1 MSWEQW
7 FTTAVVIVTVVI
19 LVRDLYPPSVA
30 LTAAMVATLAAGII
44 TPAEALAGF
53 SNPAPVTIA
62 ALYVLARAADKTGAL
77 TPLVGSMLGNNSSLL
92 ATTSRLTLP
101 TTVASAFVNNT
112 PVVAM
117 LIPQVESWAESRD
130 RSPSHYLLP
139 LSYAAVLGG
148 VVTLMGTAT
157 NIVVSGLL
165 EAGGFAPLGFFEIT
179 KIGLPVAVVGV
190 LIIIVLG
197 PAVLPARRSATQ
209 VSRAEAPEFTID
221 TIVDKGGPLDGATV
235 ERAGLRNLAGVFLV
249 EIDREGE
256 ILAAVG
262 PDHILHGADRL
273 RFAGRVDNV
282 VDLQS
287 LTGLTLAEQSH
298 IDLIDTPQAAH
309 YQAVIGIGSPL
320 SGRTLKESGFR
331 SRYQAAVVAIHRAG
345 HRIAEKL
352 GDVELRA
359 GDTLLVVADPGW
371 NERWADRQEFILISP
386 LGGRPRIRTR
396 RALAVAGVAVGI
408 VGTAASGLLPMVTA
422 ALLGG
427 AALVVF
433 GVLTP
438 REARSSVDLDVI
450 VTIGSAFGLAA
461 AMESSGLAALI
472 AGWMVEGLGPL
483 GPTGLLAGVVV
494 ATVLLK
500 ELITNKAAVL
510 LIFPIAI
517 ATAQSAGVE
526 PRGFALAVAVAAAT
540 SFLTPIGIPTNMMVY
555 GPGGYR
561 FTDYLRLGVPLTAA
575 VVAVILV
582 GVPILW
588 PF

>member
-7 FTTAVVIVTVVI
+7 FTTAVIVVTIAVLI
-19 LVRDLYPPSVA
+19 RDLLPPSVA
-30 LTAAMVATLAAGII
+30 MTGAMVATLTAGII
-44 TPAEALAGF
+44 TPTEALAGF

-62 ALYVLARAADKTGAL
+62 ALYVLAKAADKTGAL
-77 TPLVGSMLGNNSSLL
+77 TPAVGSLLGNNHSQRM
-92 ATTSRLTLP
+92 TTARLTVP
-101 TTVASAFVNNT
+101 ATFTSAFLNNT
-112 PVVAM
+112 PIVAM
-117 LIPQVESWAESRD
+117 LIPQVEIWAEARN

-165 EAGGFAPLGFFEIT
+165 EAAGQPPLGFFEIT

-190 LIIIVLG
+190 SMIIALAPVLM
-197 PAVLPARRSATQ
+197 PTRRSASQ
-209 VSRAEAPEFTID
+209 ASREEMPEFT
-221 TIVDKGGPLDGATV
+221 VDMVVETGGPLDGASV
-235 ERAGLRNLAGVFLV
+235 DQAGLRNLAGVFLV
-249 EIDREGE
+249 EIDRGGE
-256 ILAAVG
+256 TIAAVG

-282 VDLQS
+282 VDLLT
-287 LTGLTLAEQSH
+287 LTGVALAEQTH
-298 IDLIDTPQAAH
+298 VDLVDTPQAAH
-309 YQAVIGIGSPL
+309 FQAVIGAGSFL
-320 SGRTLKESGFR
+320 SGRTLKEIGFR

-345 HRIAEKL
+345 QRVEAKL
-352 GDVELRA
+352 GDIELRA
-359 GDTLLVVADPGW
+359 GDTLLVIADPGW
-371 NERWADRQEFILISP
+371 KDRWSDRQDFILIAP
-386 LGGRPRIRTR
+386 LAGTPRMRSR
-396 RALAVAGVAVGI
+396 RALVVAAVAVGI
-408 VGTAASGLLPMVTA
+408 VATAATGVLPMVTA

-433 GVLTP
+433 GVVSP
-438 REARSSVDLDVI
+438 REAKASVDLDVI

-461 AMESSGLAALI
+461 AMEASGLAATI
-472 AGWMVEGLGPL
+472 ADGLVKGLGTL
-483 GPTGLLAGVVV
+483 GPAGLLAGVVLT
-494 ATVLLK
+494 TVLLK

-510 LIFPIAI
+510 LVFPIAI
-517 ATAQSAGVE
+517 ATADSFGIN

-540 SFLTPIGIPTNMMVY
+540 SFLTPIGYQTNMMVY

-561 FTDYLRLGVPLTAA
+561 FTDYLRLGIPLTVA

-582 GVPILW
+582 GVPIIW

>member
-7 FTTAVVIVTVVI
+7 FTTAVILLTVVV
-19 LVRDLYPPSVA
+19 LVRDLLPPSVA
-30 LTAAMVATLAAGII
+30 MTGAMVAALTAGII

-62 ALYVLARAADKTGAL
+62 ALYVLAKAADKTGAL
-77 TPLVGSMLGNNSSLL
+77 APLMGSLL
-92 ATTSRLTLP
+92 GDNHSQRMTTARLAIP
-101 TTVASAFVNNT
+101 TTFASSFLNNT
-112 PVVAM
+112 PIVAM
-117 LIPQVESWAESRD
+117 LIPQVESWAEARG

-165 EAGGFAPLGFFEIT
+165 ETAGYPPLGFFEIT
-179 KIGLPVAVVGV
+179 KIGLPVALVGV
-190 LIIIVLG
+190 ALIVILAPVLM
-197 PAVLPARRSATQ
+197 PARRSATQ
-209 VSRAEAPEFTID
+209 ASREEAPEFTVD
-221 TIVDKGGPLDGATV
+221 VIVEAGGPLDGASV
-235 ERAGLRNLAGVFLV
+235 EAAGLRNLAGVFLV
-249 EIDREGE
+249 EIDRDDET
-256 ILAAVG
+256 IAAVG
-262 PDHILHGADRL
+262 PDQVLHGADRL

-282 VDLQS
+282 VDLQ
-287 LTGLTLAEQSH
+287 TRDGLTLAEQTH
-298 IDLIDTPQAAH
+298 VDLIDTPQAAH
-309 YQAVIGIGSPL
+309 FQAVIGIGSSL
-320 SGRTLKESGFR
+320 SGHTLKEIGFR

-345 HRIAEKL
+345 QRIKEKL
-352 GDVELRA
+352 GDIELRA

-371 NERWADRQEFILISP
+371 NDRWGDRQDFILISP
-386 LGGRPRIRTR
+386 LAGVTRVRSR
-396 RALAVAGVAVGI
+396 RALTVAAIAVGI
-408 VGTAASGLLPMVTA
+408 VGTAATGLLPMVTA

-427 AALVVF
+427 AALVIF
-433 GVLTP
+433 GVVTP
-438 REARSSVDLDVI
+438 REARVSVDLDVI

-461 AMESSGLAALI
+461 AMEASGLAATI
-472 AGWMVEGLGPL
+472 AQGLVDGLGAL
-483 GPTGLLAGVVV
+483 GPAGLLAGVVV
-494 ATVLLK
+494 ATVILK

-517 ATAQSAGVE
+517 ATAQSAGAN

-540 SFLTPIGIPTNMMVY
+540 SFLTPIGFQTNMMVY

-561 FTDYLRLGVPLTAA
+561 FTDYLRLGLPLTVA

-582 GVPILW
+582 GVPIIW

>member
-7 FTTAVVIVTVVI
+7 FTTAVIVVTIAVLI
-19 LVRDLYPPSVA
+19 RDLLPPSA
-30 LTAAMVATLAAGII
+30 AMTGAMVATLTAGII
-44 TPAEALAGF
+44 PPIEALAGF

-62 ALYVLARAADKTGAL
+62 ALYVLAKAADKTGAL
-77 TPLVGSMLGNNSSLL
+77 TPAVGSLLGNNHSQRM
-92 ATTSRLTLP
+92 TTARLTVP
-101 TTVASAFVNNT
+101 ATFTSAFLNNT
-112 PVVAM
+112 PIVAM
-117 LIPQVESWAESRD
+117 LIPQVEIWAEARN

-165 EAGGFAPLGFFEIT
+165 EAAGQPPLGFFEIT

-190 LIIIVLG
+190 SMIIALAPVLM
-197 PAVLPARRSATQ
+197 PTRRSASQ
-209 VSRAEAPEFTID
+209 ASREEMPEFT
-221 TIVDKGGPLDGATV
+221 VDMVVETGGPLDGASV
-235 ERAGLRNLAGVFLV
+235 DQAGLRNLAGVFLV
-249 EIDREGE
+249 EIDRGGE
-256 ILAAVG
+256 TIAAVG

-282 VDLQS
+282 VDLLT
-287 LTGLTLAEQSH
+287 LTGVALAEQTH
-298 IDLIDTPQAAH
+298 VDLVDTPQAAH
-309 YQAVIGIGSPL
+309 FQAVIGAGSFL
-320 SGRTLKESGFR
+320 SGRTLKEIGFR

-345 HRIAEKL
+345 QRVEAKL
-352 GDVELRA
+352 GDIELRA
-359 GDTLLVVADPGW
+359 GDTLLVIADPGW
-371 NERWADRQEFILISP
+371 KDRWSDRQDFILIAP
-386 LGGRPRIRTR
+386 LAGTPRMRSR
-396 RALAVAGVAVGI
+396 RALVVAAVAVGI
-408 VGTAASGLLPMVTA
+408 VATAATGVLPMVTA

-433 GVLTP
+433 GVVSP
-438 REARSSVDLDVI
+438 REAKASVDLDVI

-461 AMESSGLAALI
+461 GEGGTGLAATI
-472 AGWMVEGLGPL
+472 ADGLVKGLGTL
-483 GPTGLLAGVVV
+483 GPAGLLAGVVLT
-494 ATVLLK
+494 TVLLK

-510 LIFPIAI
+510 LVFPIAI
-517 ATAQSAGVE
+517 ATADSFGIN

-540 SFLTPIGIPTNMMVY
+540 SFLTPIGYQTNMMVY

-561 FTDYLRLGVPLTAA
+561 FTDYLRLGIPLTVA

-582 GVPILW
+582 GVPIIW

>member
-7 FTTAVVIVTVVI
+7 FVAAVTVATIVV
-19 LVRDLYPPSVA
+19 LVRDMFPPSVA
-30 LTAAMVATLAAGII
+30 MTGAMVAALTAGII
-44 TPAEALAGF
+44 SPAEALAGF

-62 ALYVLARAADKTGAL
+62 ALYVLAKAADKTGAL
-77 TPLVGSMLGNNSSLL
+77 TPLVGSLLGNGYSQRM
-92 ATTSRLTLP
+92 TTARLTIP
-101 TTVASAFVNNT
+101 TTFASAFLNNT
-112 PVVAM
+112 PIVAM
-117 LIPQVESWAESRD
+117 LIPQVESWAEARD
-130 RSPSHYLLP
+130 RSPSHYLIP

-165 EAGGFAPLGFFEIT
+165 EAAGLAPLGFFEIT
-179 KIGLPVAVVGV
+179 KIGLPVAVVGIA
-190 LIIIVLG
+190 LIILLSPRVM
-197 PAVLPARRSATQ
+197 PSRRSATQ
-209 VSRAEAPEFTID
+209 ANRAEAREFTVD
-221 TIVDKGGPLDGATV
+221 IVVEPGGPLDGRSV
-235 ERAGLRNLAGVFLV
+235 ESAGLRNLAGVFLI
-249 EIDREGE
+249 EIERDGE
-256 ILAAVG
+256 TTAAVG

-287 LTGLTLAEQSH
+287 QAGLSLAEQTH
-298 IDLIDTPQAAH
+298 VDLIDTPQAAH
-309 YQAVIGIGSPL
+309 FQAVIGIGSSL
-320 SGRTLKESGFR
+320 SGRTLKGIGFR

-345 HRIAEKL
+345 QRIEEKL

-371 NERWADRQEFILISP
+371 NERWSDRQDFILISP
-386 LGGRPRIRTR
+386 LAGVPQIRNR
-396 RALAVAGVAVGI
+396 MALAVAAVAAGI
-408 VGTAASGLLPMVTA
+408 VVAAATGLLPMVTA

-427 AALVVF
+427 AALVVA
-433 GVLTP
+433 GVVSP
-438 REARSSVDLDVI
+438 REAKSAVDLDVI

-461 AMESSGLAALI
+461 AMEASGLASTLARGL
-472 AGWMVEGLGPL
+472 VDGLGAL
-483 GPTGLLAGVVV
+483 GPVGLLAGVVV

-517 ATAQSAGVE
+517 ATAQSVGAN

-540 SFLTPIGIPTNMMVY
+540 SFLTPIGIQTNLMVY

-561 FTDYLRLGVPLTAA
+561 FTDYLRLGLPLTVA
-575 VVAVILV
+575 VIVVILV
-582 GVPILW
+582 GVPIFW
-588 PF
+588 PN

>member
-7 FTTAVVIVTVVI
+7 FTTAVIVVTIAVLI
-19 LVRDLYPPSVA
+19 RDLLPPSA
-30 LTAAMVATLAAGII
+30 AMTGAMVATLTAGII
-44 TPAEALAGF
+44 TPTEALAGF

-62 ALYVLARAADKTGAL
+62 ALYVLAKAADKTGAL
-77 TPLVGSMLGNNSSLL
+77 TPAVGSLLGNNHSQRMTM
-92 ATTSRLTLP
+92 ARLTIP
-101 TTVASAFVNNT
+101 ATFTSAFLNNT
-112 PVVAM
+112 PIVAM
-117 LIPQVESWAESRD
+117 LIPQVEIWAEARN

-165 EAGGFAPLGFFEIT
+165 EAAGQPPLGFFEIT

-190 LIIIVLG
+190 SMIIALAPVLM
-197 PAVLPARRSATQ
+197 PTRRSASQ
-209 VSRAEAPEFTID
+209 ASREEMPEFT
-221 TIVDKGGPLDGATV
+221 VDMVVETGGPLDGASV
-235 ERAGLRNLAGVFLV
+235 DQAGLRNLAGVFLV
-249 EIDREGE
+249 EIDRGGE
-256 ILAAVG
+256 TIAAVG

-282 VDLQS
+282 VDLLT
-287 LTGLTLAEQSH
+287 LTGVALAEQTH
-298 IDLIDTPQAAH
+298 VDLVDTPQAAH
-309 YQAVIGIGSPL
+309 FQAVIGAGSFL
-320 SGRTLKESGFR
+320 SGRTLKEIGFR

-345 HRIAEKL
+345 QRVEAKL
-352 GDVELRA
+352 GDIELRA
-359 GDTLLVVADPGW
+359 GDTLLVIADPGW
-371 NERWADRQEFILISP
+371 KDRWSDRQDFILIAP
-386 LGGRPRIRTR
+386 LAGTPRMRSR
-396 RALAVAGVAVGI
+396 RALVVAAVAVGI
-408 VGTAASGLLPMVTA
+408 VATAATGVLPMVTA

-433 GVLTP
+433 GVVSP
-438 REARSSVDLDVI
+438 REAKASVDLDVI

-461 AMESSGLAALI
+461 AMEASGLAATI
-472 AGWMVEGLGPL
+472 ADGLVKGLGTL
-483 GPTGLLAGVVV
+483 GPAGLLAGVVLT
-494 ATVLLK
+494 TVLLK

-510 LIFPIAI
+510 LVFPIAI
-517 ATAQSAGVE
+517 ATADSFGIN

-540 SFLTPIGIPTNMMVY
+540 SFLTPIGYQTNMMVY

-561 FTDYLRLGVPLTAA
+561 FTDYLRLGIPLTVA

-582 GVPILW
+582 GVPIIW

>member
-7 FTTAVVIVTVVI
+7 FVAAVTVATIVV
-19 LVRDLYPPSVA
+19 LVRDLFPPSVA
-30 LTAAMVATLAAGII
+30 MTGAMVAALTAGII
-44 TPAEALAGF
+44 SPAEALAGF

-62 ALYVLARAADKTGAL
+62 ALYVLAKAADKTGAL
-77 TPLVGSMLGNNSSLL
+77 TPLVGSLLGNGYSQRM
-92 ATTSRLTLP
+92 TTARLTISTLF
-101 TTVASAFVNNT
+101 ASAFLNNT
-112 PVVAM
+112 PIVAM
-117 LIPQVESWAESRD
+117 LIPQVESWAEARD
-130 RSPSHYLLP
+130 RSPSHYLIP

-165 EAGGFAPLGFFEIT
+165 EAAGFEPLGFFEIT

-190 LIIIVLG
+190 SLIILLAPRVM
-197 PAVLPARRSATQ
+197 PSRRSATQ
-209 VSRAEAPEFTID
+209 SNRAEAPEFTVD
-221 TIVDKGGPLDGATV
+221 IVVEPGGPLDGKSV
-235 ERAGLRNLAGVFLV
+235 ESAGLRNLAGVFLI
-249 EIDREGE
+249 EIDRNGE
-256 ILAAVG
+256 TTAAVG
-262 PDHILHGADRL
+262 PDHILHGSDRL

-287 LTGLTLAEQSH
+287 QEGLSLAEQTH
-298 IDLIDTPQAAH
+298 VDLIDTPQAAH
-309 YQAVIGIGSPL
+309 FQAVIGVGSFL
-320 SGRTLKESGFR
+320 SARTLKEIGFR

-345 HRIAEKL
+345 QRIEEKL

-371 NERWADRQEFILISP
+371 NERWSDRQDFILISP
-386 LGGRPRIRTR
+386 LAGVPQIRNR
-396 RALAVAGVAVGI
+396 MALAVAAVAAGI
-408 VGTAASGLLPMVTA
+408 VVTAATGLLPMVTA

-427 AALVVF
+427 AALVVAR
-433 GVLTP
+433 VVSP
-438 REARSSVDLDVI
+438 REAKSAIDLDVI

-461 AMESSGLAALI
+461 AMESSGLASTLARSL
-472 AGWMVEGLGPL
+472 VDGLGVL
-483 GPTGLLAGVVV
+483 GPVGLLAGVVV

-517 ATAQSAGVE
+517 ATAQSVGAN

-540 SFLTPIGIPTNMMVY
+540 SFLTPIGIQTNLMVY

-561 FTDYLRLGVPLTAA
+561 FTDYLRLGLPLT
-575 VVAVILV
+575 VAVIAVILL
-582 GVPILW
+582 GVPIFW
-588 PF
+588 PN

>member
-7 FTTAVVIVTVVI
+7 FTTAVIVVTIAVLI
-19 LVRDLYPPSVA
+19 RDLLPPSA
-30 LTAAMVATLAAGII
+30 AMTGAMVATLTAGII
-44 TPAEALAGF
+44 TPTEALAGF

-62 ALYVLARAADKTGAL
+62 ALYVLAKAADKTGAL
-77 TPLVGSMLGNNSSLL
+77 TPAVGSLLGNHHSQRMTM
-92 ATTSRLTLP
+92 ARLTIP
-101 TTVASAFVNNT
+101 ATFTSAFLNNT
-112 PVVAM
+112 PIVAM
-117 LIPQVESWAESRD
+117 LIPQVEIWAEARN

-165 EAGGFAPLGFFEIT
+165 EAAGQPPLGFFEIT

-190 LIIIVLG
+190 SMIIALAPVLM
-197 PAVLPARRSATQ
+197 PTRRSASQ
-209 VSRAEAPEFTID
+209 ASREEMPEFT
-221 TIVDKGGPLDGATV
+221 VDMVVETGGPLDGASV
-235 ERAGLRNLAGVFLV
+235 DQAGLRNLAGVFLV
-249 EIDREGE
+249 EIDRGGE
-256 ILAAVG
+256 TIAAVG

-282 VDLQS
+282 VDLLT
-287 LTGLTLAEQSH
+287 LTGVALAEQTH
-298 IDLIDTPQAAH
+298 VDLVDTPQAAH
-309 YQAVIGIGSPL
+309 FQAVIGAGSFL
-320 SGRTLKESGFR
+320 SGRTLKEIGFR

-345 HRIAEKL
+345 QRVEAKL
-352 GDVELRA
+352 GDIELRA
-359 GDTLLVVADPGW
+359 GDTLLVIADPGW
-371 NERWADRQEFILISP
+371 KDRWSDRQDFILIAP
-386 LGGRPRIRTR
+386 LAGTPRMRSR
-396 RALAVAGVAVGI
+396 RALVVAAVAVGI
-408 VGTAASGLLPMVTA
+408 VATAATGVLPMVTA

-433 GVLTP
+433 GVVSP
-438 REARSSVDLDVI
+438 REAKASVDLDVI

-461 AMESSGLAALI
+461 AMEASGLAATI
-472 AGWMVEGLGPL
+472 ADGLVKGLGTL
-483 GPTGLLAGVVV
+483 GPAGLLAGVVLT
-494 ATVLLK
+494 TVLLK

-510 LIFPIAI
+510 LVFPIAI
-517 ATAQSAGVE
+517 ATADSIGIN

-540 SFLTPIGIPTNMMVY
+540 SFLTPIGYQTNMMVY

-561 FTDYLRLGVPLTAA
+561 FTDYLRLGIPLTVA

-582 GVPILW
+582 GVPIIW

>member
-7 FTTAVVIVTVVI
+7 FTTAVILLTVVV
-19 LVRDLYPPSVA
+19 LVRDLLPPSVA
-30 LTAAMVATLAAGII
+30 MTGAMVAALTAGII

-62 ALYVLARAADKTGAL
+62 ALYVLAKAADKTGAL
-77 TPLVGSMLGNNSSLL
+77 APLMGSLL
-92 ATTSRLTLP
+92 GDNHSQRM
-101 TTVASAFVNNT
+101 TTVRLAIPTAFASSFLNNT
-112 PVVAM
+112 PIVAM
-117 LIPQVESWAESRD
+117 LIPQVESWAEARG

-165 EAGGFAPLGFFEIT
+165 ETAGYPPLGFFEISR
-179 KIGLPVAVVGV
+179 IGLPVALVGV
-190 LIIIVLG
+190 ALIVILAPVLM
-197 PAVLPARRSATQ
+197 PARRSATQ
-209 VSRAEAPEFTID
+209 ASREEAPEFTVD
-221 TIVDKGGPLDGATV
+221 VIVKAGGPLDGASV
-235 ERAGLRNLAGVFLV
+235 EAAGLRNLAGVFLV
-249 EIDREGE
+249 EIDRDDET
-256 ILAAVG
+256 IAAVG
-262 PDHILHGADRL
+262 PDQVLHGADRL

-282 VDLQS
+282 VDLQ
-287 LTGLTLAEQSH
+287 TRDGLTLAEQTH
-298 IDLIDTPQAAH
+298 VDLIDTPQAAH
-309 YQAVIGIGSPL
+309 FQAVIGIGSSL
-320 SGRTLKESGFR
+320 SGHTLKEIGFR

-345 HRIAEKL
+345 QRIKEKL
-352 GDVELRA
+352 GDIELRA

-371 NERWADRQEFILISP
+371 NDRWGDRQDFILISP
-386 LGGRPRIRTR
+386 LAGVTRVRSR
-396 RALAVAGVAVGI
+396 RALTVAAIAVGI
-408 VGTAASGLLPMVTA
+408 VGTAATGLLPMVTA

-427 AALVVF
+427 AALVIF
-433 GVLTP
+433 GVVTP
-438 REARSSVDLDVI
+438 REARVSVDLDVI

-461 AMESSGLAALI
+461 AMEASGLAATI
-472 AGWMVEGLGPL
+472 AQGLVDGLGAL
-483 GPTGLLAGVVV
+483 GPAGLLAGVVV
-494 ATVLLK
+494 ATVILK

-517 ATAQSAGVE
+517 ATAQSAGAN

-540 SFLTPIGIPTNMMVY
+540 SFLTPIGFQTNMMVY

-561 FTDYLRLGVPLTAA
+561 FTDYLRLGLPLTVA

-582 GVPILW
+582 GVPIIW

>member
-7 FTTAVVIVTVVI
+7 FTTAVIVVTIAVLI
-19 LVRDLYPPSVA
+19 RDLLPPSA
-30 LTAAMVATLAAGII
+30 AMTGAMVATLTAGII
-44 TPAEALAGF
+44 TPTEALAGF

-62 ALYVLARAADKTGAL
+62 ALYVLAKAADKTGAL
-77 TPLVGSMLGNNSSLL
+77 TPAVGSLLGNHHSQRMTM
-92 ATTSRLTLP
+92 ARLTIP
-101 TTVASAFVNNT
+101 ATFTSAFLNNT
-112 PVVAM
+112 PIVAM
-117 LIPQVESWAESRD
+117 LIPQVEIWAEARN

-165 EAGGFAPLGFFEIT
+165 EAAGQPPLGFFEIT

-190 LIIIVLG
+190 SMIIALAPVLM
-197 PAVLPARRSATQ
+197 PTRRSASQ
-209 VSRAEAPEFTID
+209 ASREEMPEFT
-221 TIVDKGGPLDGATV
+221 VDMVVETGGPLDGASV
-235 ERAGLRNLAGVFLV
+235 DQAGLRNLAGVFLV
-249 EIDREGE
+249 EIDRGGE
-256 ILAAVG
+256 TIAAVG

-282 VDLQS
+282 VDLLT
-287 LTGLTLAEQSH
+287 LTGVALAEQTH
-298 IDLIDTPQAAH
+298 VDLVDTPQAAH
-309 YQAVIGIGSPL
+309 FQAVIGAGSFL
-320 SGRTLKESGFR
+320 SGRTLKEIGFR

-345 HRIAEKL
+345 QRVEAIL
-352 GDVELRA
+352 GDIELRA
-359 GDTLLVVADPGW
+359 GDTLLVIADPGW
-371 NERWADRQEFILISP
+371 KDRWSDRQDFILIAP
-386 LGGRPRIRTR
+386 LAGTPRMRSR
-396 RALAVAGVAVGI
+396 RALVVAAVAVGI
-408 VGTAASGLLPMVTA
+408 VATAATGVLPMVTA

-433 GVLTP
+433 GVVSP
-438 REARSSVDLDVI
+438 REAKASVDLDVI

-461 AMESSGLAALI
+461 AMEASGLAATI
-472 AGWMVEGLGPL
+472 ADGLVKGLGTL
-483 GPTGLLAGVVV
+483 GPAGLLAGVVLT
-494 ATVLLK
+494 TVLLK

-510 LIFPIAI
+510 LVFPIAI
-517 ATAQSAGVE
+517 ATADSIGIN

-540 SFLTPIGIPTNMMVY
+540 SFLTPIGYQTNMMVY

-561 FTDYLRLGVPLTAA
+561 FTDYLRLGIPLTVA

-582 GVPILW
+582 GVPIIW

>member
-7 FTTAVVIVTVVI
+7 FTTAVILVTVVV
-19 LVRDLYPPSVA
+19 LVRDLLPPSVA
-30 LTAAMVATLAAGII
+30 MTGAMVAALTAGII

-62 ALYVLARAADKTGAL
+62 ALYVLAKAADKTGAL
-77 TPLVGSMLGNNSSLL
+77 APLMGSLL
-92 ATTSRLTLP
+92 GDNHSQRKTTARLAIP
-101 TTVASAFVNNT
+101 TTFASSFLNNT
-112 PVVAM
+112 PIVAM
-117 LIPQVESWAESRD
+117 LIPQVESWAEARG

-165 EAGGFAPLGFFEIT
+165 EAAGYPPLGFFEIT
-179 KIGLPVAVVGV
+179 KLGLPVALVGMV
-190 LIIIVLG
+190 LIIVLA
-197 PAVLPARRSATQ
+197 PVLMPARRSATQ
-209 VSRAEAPEFTID
+209 ASREEAPEFTVD
-221 TIVDKGGPLDGATV
+221 VIVEAGGPLDGASV
-235 ERAGLRNLAGVFLV
+235 EAAGLRNLAGVFLV
-249 EIDREGE
+249 EIDRDDET
-256 ILAAVG
+256 IAAVG
-262 PDHILHGADRL
+262 PDQVLHGADRL

-282 VDLQS
+282 VDLQ
-287 LTGLTLAEQSH
+287 TRDGLTLAEQTH
-298 IDLIDTPQAAH
+298 VDLIDTPQAAH
-309 YQAVIGIGSPL
+309 FQAVIGIGSSL
-320 SGRTLKESGFR
+320 SGHTLKGIGFR

-345 HRIAEKL
+345 QRIEEKL
-352 GDVELRA
+352 GDIELRA

-371 NERWADRQEFILISP
+371 NDRWGERQDFILISP
-386 LGGRPRIRTR
+386 LAGVTRIRTR
-396 RALAVAGVAVGI
+396 RALTVAAIAVGI
-408 VGTAASGLLPMVTA
+408 VGTAATGLLPMVTA

-427 AALVVF
+427 AALVVS
-433 GVLTP
+433 GVVTP
-438 REARSSVDLDVI
+438 REARVSVDLDVI

-461 AMESSGLAALI
+461 AMEASGLAATI
-472 AGWMVEGLGPL
+472 AQGLVDGLGAL
-483 GPTGLLAGVVV
+483 GPAGLLAGVVV

-517 ATAQSAGVE
+517 ATAQSAGAN

-540 SFLTPIGIPTNMMVY
+540 SFLTPIGFQTNMMVY

-561 FTDYLRLGVPLTAA
+561 FTDYLRLGLPLTVA

-582 GVPILW
+582 GVPIIW

>member
-7 FTTAVVIVTVVI
+7 FTTAVIVVTIAVLI
-19 LVRDLYPPSVA
+19 RDLLPPSVA
-30 LTAAMVATLAAGII
+30 MTGAMVATLTAGII
-44 TPAEALAGF
+44 TPIEALAGF

-62 ALYVLARAADKTGAL
+62 ALYVLAKAADKTGAL
-77 TPLVGSMLGNNSSLL
+77 TPAVGSLLGNNHSQRM
-92 ATTSRLTLP
+92 TTARLTVP
-101 TTVASAFVNNT
+101 ATFTSAFLNNT
-112 PVVAM
+112 PIVAM
-117 LIPQVESWAESRD
+117 LIPQVEIWAEARN

-165 EAGGFAPLGFFEIT
+165 EAAGQPPLGFFEIT

-190 LIIIVLG
+190 SMIIALAPVLM
-197 PAVLPARRSATQ
+197 PTRRSASQ
-209 VSRAEAPEFTID
+209 ASREEMPEFT
-221 TIVDKGGPLDGATV
+221 VDMVVETGGPLDGASV
-235 ERAGLRNLAGVFLV
+235 DQAGLRNLAGVFLV
-249 EIDREGE
+249 EIDRGGE
-256 ILAAVG
+256 TIAAVG

-282 VDLQS
+282 VDLLT
-287 LTGLTLAEQSH
+287 LTGVALAEQTH
-298 IDLIDTPQAAH
+298 VDLVDTPQAAH
-309 YQAVIGIGSPL
+309 FQAVIGAGSFL
-320 SGRTLKESGFR
+320 SGRTLKEIGFR

-345 HRIAEKL
+345 QRVEAKL
-352 GDVELRA
+352 GDIELRA
-359 GDTLLVVADPGW
+359 GDTLLVIADPGW
-371 NERWADRQEFILISP
+371 KDRWSDRQDFILIAP
-386 LGGRPRIRTR
+386 LAGTPRMRSR
-396 RALAVAGVAVGI
+396 RALVVAAVAVGI
-408 VGTAASGLLPMVTA
+408 VATAATGVLPMVTA

-433 GVLTP
+433 GVVSP
-438 REARSSVDLDVI
+438 REAKASVDLDVI

-461 AMESSGLAALI
+461 AMEASGLAATI
-472 AGWMVEGLGPL
+472 ADGLVKGLGTL
-483 GPTGLLAGVVV
+483 GPAGLLAGVVLT
-494 ATVLLK
+494 TVLLK

-510 LIFPIAI
+510 LVFPIAI
-517 ATAQSAGVE
+517 ATADSIGIN

-540 SFLTPIGIPTNMMVY
+540 SFLTPIGYQTNMMVY

-561 FTDYLRLGVPLTAA
+561 FTDYLRLGIPLTVA

-582 GVPILW
+582 GVPIIW

>member
-7 FTTAVVIVTVVI
+7 FTTAVIVVTIAVLI
-19 LVRDLYPPSVA
+19 RDLLPPSVA
-30 LTAAMVATLAAGII
+30 MTGAMVATLTAGII
-44 TPAEALAGF
+44 TPIEALAGF

-62 ALYVLARAADKTGAL
+62 ALYVLAKAADKTGAL
-77 TPLVGSMLGNNSSLL
+77 TPAVGSLLGNNHSQRM
-92 ATTSRLTLP
+92 TTARLTVP
-101 TTVASAFVNNT
+101 ATFTSAFLNNT
-112 PVVAM
+112 PIVAM
-117 LIPQVESWAESRD
+117 LIPQVEIWAEARN

-165 EAGGFAPLGFFEIT
+165 EAAGQPPLGFFEIT

-190 LIIIVLG
+190 SMIIALAPVLM
-197 PAVLPARRSATQ
+197 PTRRSASQ
-209 VSRAEAPEFTID
+209 ASREEMPEFT
-221 TIVDKGGPLDGATV
+221 VDMVVETGGPLDGASV
-235 ERAGLRNLAGVFLV
+235 DQAGLRNLAGVFLV
-249 EIDREGE
+249 EIDRGGE
-256 ILAAVG
+256 TIAAVG

-282 VDLQS
+282 VDLLT
-287 LTGLTLAEQSH
+287 LTGVALAEQTH
-298 IDLIDTPQAAH
+298 VDLVDTPQAAH
-309 YQAVIGIGSPL
+309 FQAVIGAGSFL
-320 SGRTLKESGFR
+320 SGRTLKEIGFR

-345 HRIAEKL
+345 QRVEAKL
-352 GDVELRA
+352 GDIELRA
-359 GDTLLVVADPGW
+359 GDTLLVIADPGW
-371 NERWADRQEFILISP
+371 KDRWSDRQDFILIAP
-386 LGGRPRIRTR
+386 LAGTPRMRSR
-396 RALAVAGVAVGI
+396 RALVVAAVAVGI
-408 VGTAASGLLPMVTA
+408 VATAATGVLPMVTA

-433 GVLTP
+433 GVVSP
-438 REARSSVDLDVI
+438 REAKASVDLDVI

-461 AMESSGLAALI
+461 AMEASGLAATI
-472 AGWMVEGLGPL
+472 ADGLVKGLGTL
-483 GPTGLLAGVVV
+483 GPAGLLAGVVLT
-494 ATVLLK
+494 TVLLK

-510 LIFPIAI
+510 LVFPIAI
-517 ATAQSAGVE
+517 ATADSFGIN

-540 SFLTPIGIPTNMMVY
+540 SFLTPIGYQTNMMVY

-561 FTDYLRLGVPLTAA
+561 FTDYLRLGIPLTVA

-582 GVPILW
+582 GVPIIW

>member
-7 FTTAVVIVTVVI
+7 FTAVVIVATVAVLI
-19 LVRDLYPPSVA
+19 RDLFPPSVA
-30 LTAAMVATLAAGII
+30 MTGAMVAALTAGII

-62 ALYVLARAADKTGAL
+62 ALYVLAKAADKTGAL
-77 TPLVGSMLGNNSSLL
+77 TPLVGSMLGNDYSQRM
-92 ATTSRLTLP
+92 TTARLVVP
-101 TTVASAFVNNT
+101 TTLASAFLNNT
-112 PVVAM
+112 PIVAM
-117 LIPQVESWAESRD
+117 LIPQVETWAEGRD

-165 EAGGFAPLGFFEIT
+165 EAAGFEPLGFFEIT
-179 KIGLPVAVVGV
+179 KIGLPVAVIGV
-190 LIIIVLG
+190 ALIILLA
-197 PAVLPARRSATQ
+197 PALMPSRRSATQ
-209 VSRAEAPEFTID
+209 ASRAEAPEFTVD
-221 TIVDKGGPLDGATV
+221 MIVETGGPLDGVSV
-235 ERAGLRNLAGVFLV
+235 EKAGLRNLAGVFLV

-256 ILAAVG
+256 TIAAIG
-262 PDHILHGADRL
+262 PDHILRGADRL

-282 VDLQS
+282 VDLQT
-287 LTGLTLAEQSH
+287 LAGLSLAEQTH
-298 IDLIDTPQAAH
+298 VDLIDTPQAAH
-309 YQAVIGIGSPL
+309 FQAVIGIGSSL
-320 SGRTLKESGFR
+320 SGRTLKDIGFR

-345 HRIAEKL
+345 QRIADKL

-371 NERWADRQEFILISP
+371 NDRWGDRQDFILISP
-386 LGGRPRIRTR
+386 LAGVPRIRTK
-396 RALAVAGVAVGI
+396 RALVVAAVAVTI
-408 VGTAASGLLPMVTA
+408 VVTAATGLLPMVTA

-433 GVLTP
+433 GVVSP
-438 REARSSVDLDVI
+438 REAKAAVDLDVI

-461 AMESSGLAALI
+461 AMESSGLAATL
-472 AGWMVEGLGPL
+472 ARGLVDGLGAF

-517 ATAQSAGVE
+517 ATAQSAGAN

-540 SFLTPIGIPTNMMVY
+540 SFLTPIGFQTNMMVY

-561 FTDYLRLGVPLTAA
+561 FTDYLRLGLPLTLA
-575 VVAVILV
+575 VIAVILV
-582 GVPILW
+582 GVPIFW
-588 PF
+588 PI

>member
-7 FTTAVVIVTVVI
+7 FTAVVIVATVVVLI
-19 LVRDLYPPSVA
+19 RDLFPPSVA
-30 LTAAMVATLAAGII
+30 MTGAMVAALTAGII

-62 ALYVLARAADKTGAL
+62 ALYVLAKAADKTGAL
-77 TPLVGSMLGNNSSLL
+77 TPLVGSMLGNDYSQRMTTARL
-92 ATTSRLTLP
+92 AVP
-101 TTVASAFVNNT
+101 TTLASAFLNNT
-112 PVVAM
+112 PIVAM
-117 LIPQVESWAESRD
+117 LIPQVETWAEGRD

-165 EAGGFAPLGFFEIT
+165 EAAGFEPLGFFEIT
-179 KIGLPVAVVGV
+179 KIGLPVAVIGV
-190 LIIIVLG
+190 ALIILLA
-197 PAVLPARRSATQ
+197 PALMPSRRSATQ
-209 VSRAEAPEFTID
+209 ASRAEAPEFTVDI
-221 TIVDKGGPLDGATV
+221 IVETRGPLDGVSV
-235 ERAGLRNLAGVFLV
+235 EKAGLRNLAGVFLV

-256 ILAAVG
+256 TIAAIG
-262 PDHILHGADRL
+262 PDHILRGADRL

-282 VDLQS
+282 VDLQT
-287 LTGLTLAEQSH
+287 LAGLSLAEQTH
-298 IDLIDTPQAAH
+298 VDLIDTPQAAH
-309 YQAVIGIGSPL
+309 FQAVIGIGSSL
-320 SGRTLKESGFR
+320 SGRTLKDIGFR

-345 HRIAEKL
+345 QRIADKL

-371 NERWADRQEFILISP
+371 NDRWGDRQDFILISP
-386 LGGRPRIRTR
+386 LAGVPRIRTK
-396 RALAVAGVAVGI
+396 RALVVAAVAVAI
-408 VGTAASGLLPMVTA
+408 VVTAATGLLPMVTA

-433 GVLTP
+433 GVVSP
-438 REARSSVDLDVI
+438 REAKAAVDLDVI

-461 AMESSGLAALI
+461 AMESSGLAATL
-472 AGWMVEGLGPL
+472 AKGLVDGLGAL

-517 ATAQSAGVE
+517 ATAQSAGAN

-540 SFLTPIGIPTNMMVY
+540 SFLTPIGFQTNMMVY

-561 FTDYLRLGVPLTAA
+561 FTDYLRLGLPLTLA
-575 VVAVILV
+575 VIAVILV
-582 GVPILW
+582 GVPIFW
-588 PF
+588 PI